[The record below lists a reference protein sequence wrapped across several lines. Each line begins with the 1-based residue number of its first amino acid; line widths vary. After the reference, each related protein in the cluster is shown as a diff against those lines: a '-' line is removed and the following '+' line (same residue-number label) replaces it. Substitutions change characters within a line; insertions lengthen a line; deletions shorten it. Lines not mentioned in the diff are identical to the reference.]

1 MTHQEPGLSHREGTS
16 LVELFDRFSSEE
28 GAREWFEGL
37 RWAKGRHCP
46 RCGST
51 NTHEATHKYSPYRC
65 RDCRK
70 YFSVKTGSA
79 MEASNVPLRKWVI
92 AIYLEVANVNG
103 IAANRLK
110 RDIGVSYK
118 TAWFMLHRIREG
130 FADTGEPTDGPVEVD
145 ETYIGGK
152 RKNMSNAQ
160 RRALRKEGAGRGAV
174 GKAASSA

>member
-1 MTHQEPGLSHREGTS
+1 MVRGTALGEGPPLSAVRI
-16 LVELFDRFSSEE
+16 
-28 GAREWFEGL
+28 
-37 RWAKGRHCP
+37 
-46 RCGST
+46 
-51 NTHEATHKYSPYRC
+51 HEHSRGHAQVLTLPYRC